1 MTPWSAGEPGS
12 MIQTSIEPDGLDED
26 CLELVAA
33 LSSLPPPPH
42 ALTATATASNAPT
55 AMNLL
60 FIDPPREPSPL
71 DGCLGRRV
79 GGMIWRR
86 RPATATPVATA
97 PAASG

>member
-42 ALTATATASNAPT
+42 ALTATATASKAPT

-60 FIDPPREPSPL
+60 FIAPPREPPPP
-71 DGCLGRRV
+71 DGFLAGVWV
-79 GGMIWRR
+79 G
-86 RPATATPVATA
+86 
-97 PAASG
+97 